1 MNYLDKLKLA
11 AYDANPMGGMEGL
24 GGAYQTEM
32 VVSVEDAET
41 IIREESNKG
50 AYHLFSWMQKSAY
63 QTANDKGFHEKD
75 EHTPVDILQAVHIAL
90 IHSEVSEMLEASRKG
105 NPPDNHL
112 PELSGL
118 EAEAADVMIRLLDFC
133 ETNGIDLG
141 KAVMAKM
148 DYNDSRPRMNG
159 GKLY

>member
-1 MNYLDKLKLA
+1 MHYTEKLKLA
-11 AYDANPMGGMEGL
+11 AYDANPMGGTEGL
-24 GGAYQTEM
+24 GGAYPAEM
-32 VVSVEDAET
+32 VVSLERATEICKQCDD
-41 IIREESNKG
+41 RG
-50 AYHLFSWMQKSAY
+50 YLDGFGYLQMRAY
-63 QTANDKGFHEKD
+63 QTAKDKGFHDKD
-75 EHTPVDILQAVHIAL
+75 TQIPVDILQAVHISL

-105 NPPDNHL
+105 NPPDSHL
-112 PELSGL
+112 PELDGL
-118 EAEAADVMIRLLDFC
+118 SAEAADVMIRLLDFC